1 MPHQAIHARFCPAI
15 RLGARD
21 AEAGPLPEG
30 TLVAPKRAIRSV
42 PKDPQAM
49 PVHRVRK
56 AYEQVNDQLREL
68 IVSGELAPG
77 ERLPNEAV
85 LAREFGVSRATV
97 REALR
102 ILTAQN
108 LIRTTKG
115 AGGGSYVTLPTVDHI
130 SEFLRGNLN
139 LLSESEH
146 VTLEEFLELRELIE
160 VPAARLAAEPRK
172 PGRRQAPPRLDPRA
186 SRCACRRRSSSRYNK
201 GFHTVVVEAC
211 GNTLL
216 YIAAQPVFTV
226 LQTHLAR
233 SPLGQELSPLDQ
245 RAPPRESWRRSQ
257 RGRRRRRR
265 ADARAPGVPAPRLRA
280 GLAARRHHAAAGVT
294 PPARRRPCPRHR
306 AVRRRARGGRSS
318 SPTSAPR

>member
-1 MPHQAIHARFCPAI
+1 VAEERRIRPVADEPA
-15 RLGARD
+15 
-21 AEAGPLPEG
+21 
-30 TLVAPKRAIRSV
+30 
-42 PKDPQAM
+42 AM
-49 PVHRVRK
+49 PVRRVRK

-77 ERLPNEAV
+77 ERLPNETV

-102 ILTAQN
+102 ILAAQN

-160 VPAARLAAEPRK
+160 VPAARLAAT
-172 PGRRQAPPRLDPRA
+172 
-186 SRCACRRRSSSRYNK
+186 RSSAGDVDRLRDSIPDEPLRMTTQEQFVYNK
-201 GFHTVVVEAC
+201 GFHTVIVEAC

-233 SPLGQELSPLDQ
+233 SSLGQSFHRSINEHHHRILAAIEAGDADAAAEEMRTHLEYLRPAYERAWRHAVARRQ
-245 RAPPRESWRRSQ
+245 RA
-257 RGRRRRRR
+257 
-265 ADARAPGVPAPRLRA
+265 
-280 GLAARRHHAAAGVT
+280 
-294 PPARRRPCPRHR
+294 
-306 AVRRRARGGRSS
+306 
-318 SPTSAPR
+318 